1 MEDNRPYRIP
11 RPKGL
16 TEYVLQ
22 HCQRQ
27 AYLIFSE
34 KEEKIICTRCGAE
47 FPLQKM
53 PWIRHAPD
61 ARPTGGYHVG
71 CRMEMCPKCRKAGLP
86 KNIRYGRKS
95 LRDYGRIIW
104 MRAYGKVTFLEV
116 DRFLI
121 DYKDP
126 HPQVFY
132 DATQQIRLTKETQE
146 RWDRD
151 DGWFGTFGWYRVKK
165 IGLKAS
171 PQAYGYSD
179 WHDHLYDVA
188 VGTDLQYADV
198 DTARF
203 DSGCWDE
210 NIEISRLIRYMTDFL
225 KYTATEILEKSGF
238 ETLVMNRAA
247 GLRSRYLNMRARDLR
262 KILKVN
268 GADVR
273 ALREEEPSIGFLE
286 SLHQIRKMAPWAE
299 VRDVSE
305 LDAIA
310 NVYINSQKMGM
321 VKERTDVSKLLRR
334 LLEETRATG
343 GHITLND
350 YADYLEAVIRLGRRL
365 DKKTLY
371 PKNFLR
377 AHDEAIE
384 EAEEKKTTIDAANFA
399 KYQREIT
406 GMEGPQIRGDLLIR
420 PAKTPQELRNESQ
433 ALNHCV
439 RTYIDRVAKGQ
450 TSILFIRRVKEPDRP
465 YFTMELNSSGEMV
478 QCRGRNNCGYPK
490 EVGEFIREFMK
501 EYKKARVHA

>member
-1 MEDNRPYRIP
+1 MDDNRPYKIP

-16 TEYVLQ
+16 TEYVLK

-27 AYLIFSE
+27 GYLIFSE

-61 ARPTGGYHVG
+61 GRRPERDAGFLE
-71 CRMEMCPKCRKAGLP
+71 EMCPHCRNTGLP

-121 DYKDP
+121 DYEDP
-126 HPQVFY
+126 HTKVYY
-132 DATQQIRLTKETQE
+132 DATEQIRLSAEKQE

-151 DGWFGTFGWYRVKK
+151 DGWFGTFGWYQVKK
-165 IGLKAS
+165 IGLKAA
-171 PQAYGYSD
+171 PQIFGGSA

-188 VGTDLQYADV
+188 VGTDLKYADV
-198 DTARF
+198 EPERF
-203 DSGCWDE
+203 ESGYWDE
-210 NIEISRLIRYMTDFL
+210 NIEISGLIGYMTDFL
-225 KYTATEILEKSGF
+225 KYPAVEILEKSGF
-238 ETLVMNRAA
+238 EQIVKDRAEGA
-247 GLRSRYLNMRARDLR
+247 RTRHLNMRARDLR

-268 GADVR
+268 GEDVK
-273 ALREEEPSIGFLE
+273 ALRKEEPGVRFID
-286 SLHQIRKMAPWAE
+286 SLHRVRKMAPWAKVE
-299 VRDVSE
+299 DISE
-305 LDAIA
+305 LHTIT
-310 NVYINSQKMGM
+310 NVYIETRRMEQIEKTVDMP
-321 VKERTDVSKLLRR
+321 KLLRR

-343 GHITLND
+343 DSITLGD
-350 YADYLEAVIRLGRRL
+350 YADYLEAVVRLGRRL

-371 PKNFLR
+371 PRNFLR
-377 AHDEAIE
+377 AHDEAIG
-384 EAEEKKTTIDAANFA
+384 EAEEKKKTIDAANFA
-399 KYQREIT
+399 KYQKEIT

-439 RTYIDRVAKGQ
+439 RTYIDRVARGQ
-450 TSILFIRRVKEPDRP
+450 TSILFIRKVKEPDKP
-465 YFTMELNSSGEMV
+465 YFTMEINAKGDMV
-478 QCRGRNNCGYPK
+478 QCRGKNNCGYPA
-490 EVGEFIREFMK
+490 EVGEFISEFMK